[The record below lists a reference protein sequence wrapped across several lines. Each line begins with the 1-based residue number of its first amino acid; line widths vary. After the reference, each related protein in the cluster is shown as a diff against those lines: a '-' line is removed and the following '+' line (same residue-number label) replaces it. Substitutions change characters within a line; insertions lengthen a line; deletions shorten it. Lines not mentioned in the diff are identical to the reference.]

1 MAEKKE
7 AQKFKAKELAKKLL
21 IVKSPKG
28 TVLRDRTYLF
38 EAMKT
43 KFGISDETLITEEE
57 FKKKLAQVEKHGGE

>member
-7 AQKFKAKELAKKLL
+7 AQKFKAKELAQKLL

-43 KFGISDETLITEEE
+43 KFGISDDTLMTEEE
-57 FKKKLAQVEKHGGE
+57 FKKKLTQVEKHGG

>member
-7 AQKFKAKELAKKLL
+7 AQKFKAKELAQKLL

-28 TVLRDRTYLF
+28 TVLRDKTYLF

-43 KFGISDETLITEEE
+43 KFGISDGTLMTEEE
-57 FKKKLAQVEKHGGE
+57 FKRKLAQVEKHGG